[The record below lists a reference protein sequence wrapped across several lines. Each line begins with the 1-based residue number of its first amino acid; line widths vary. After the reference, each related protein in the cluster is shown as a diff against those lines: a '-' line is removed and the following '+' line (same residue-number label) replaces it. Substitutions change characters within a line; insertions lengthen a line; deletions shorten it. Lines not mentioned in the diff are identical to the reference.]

1 MSKAFDTVN
10 IHKLTLANISN
21 IIIKLKANYIKGR
34 QACTQ
39 YNGTLSKLKR
49 INTGVPQGGVL
60 SPILFNIYTSD
71 IPLPLKDVQITTYAD
86 NITITTSHT
95 KHRKTKQIIQ
105 PYLCK
110 IYKWAITNNLHIN
123 TDKTTTTLFTPDTA
137 KYSITLLLKL
147 NNQTLPTTKY
157 PKILGTTLDPKL
169 TFSQHICVTITKVKQ
184 TLNILKALT
193 SSKLGKQ
200 KQLIVSTFKAI
211 TRPILNYENTIW
223 SPIISNTNIKKL
235 QTIQSTALRIY
246 WLYTRYKHS
255 TYTTKRK
262 SFQWTAISNFV
273 LFNLN
278 N

>member
-10 IHKLTLANISN
+10 IHKLTLANIPN
-21 IIIKLKANYIKGR
+21 IIIMFKANYIKGR

-60 SPILFNIYTSD
+60 SPTSFNIYTSD
-71 IPLPLKDVQITTYAD
+71 IPLPPKDVQITTYAD
-86 NITITTSHT
+86 DITITTSHT
-95 KHRKTKQIIQ
+95 KHRKIKQIIQ

-147 NNQTLPTTKY
+147 NNQTLPTTKH

-169 TFSQHICVTITKVKQ
+169 TFSQHISVTITKVKQ

-200 KQLIVSTFKAI
+200 KQLTVSTFKAI

-235 QTIQSTALRIY
+235 QTIQSTAL
-246 WLYTRYKHS
+246 
-255 TYTTKRK
+255 
-262 SFQWTAISNFV
+262 
-273 LFNLN
+273 
-278 N
+278 